1 MLVSCCTISSDGK
14 TEYSGAIRDIVRGSN
29 PGLFSVFFFSSSD
42 TLSFTF
48 YLMHSVFNLKDAEIC
63 NVVSVS
69 SINFSI

>member
-1 MLVSCCTISSDGK
+1 MLVSCCTISSVGK
-14 TEYSGAIRDIVRGSN
+14 TEDSGAVRDIVRGSN

-48 YLMHSVFNLKDAEIC
+48 YLMHSVLNFKDAEIC
-63 NVVSVS
+63 IVVSVS